1 MKNFIKIVSSALIAI
16 LALSTVAFAAPSSGN
31 GTGSGVGSA
40 PSSGTGTGSGVGSVP
55 STGNG
60 TGSGVGSVPSNGN
73 GSGSGIGSVP
83 SNGSGTGTGIGTSNG
98 GTTGGNTASVIT
110 STGHS
115 SARINISLTNVN
127 VTVAGSKATVTW
139 DTTPSTQGMII
150 FGSASLATPNN
161 STEFYGYPTGMY
173 ADAGLTHSFTFTM
186 TPGTTYFV
194 RPVAILGMR
203 VVFGSEIKVNGSTVT
218 KKTAAPA
225 VGTMFDAAPSQ
236 VKIETSIPA
245 DVEVSKA
252 PSKDVA
258 NVASATTTSAFTR
271 FFKRAWN
278 SITSPFCN

>member
-1 MKNFIKIVSSALIAI
+1 MKNIIKIVSSAIVATLVITT
-16 LALSTVAFAAPSSGN
+16 TVFAAPSVN
-31 GTGSGVGSA
+31 GGTTGA
-40 PSSGTGTGSGVGSVP
+40 GTNSTP
-55 STGNG
+55 STNGGSTGAGNPVPG
-60 TGSGVGSVPSNGN
+60 TNGGSTGAGNPVPGTNGGSTGAGNPGSSNG
-73 GSGSGIGSVP
+73 G
-83 SNGSGTGTGIGTSNG
+83 SNG

-115 SARINISLTNVN
+115 SARINISLTNVD
-127 VTVAGSKATVTW
+127 VTVAGNKATVTW
-139 DTTPSTQGMII
+139 DTTPSTQGMIV

-186 TPGTTYFV
+186 APGTTYFV

>member
-1 MKNFIKIVSSALIAI
+1 MKNLINIFSSALVAT
-16 LALSTVAFAAPSSGN
+16 LVLSTVAFAAPSTGN
-31 GTGSGVGSA
+31 GGTTSGSTSA
-40 PSSGTGTGSGVGSVP
+40 PSTGNGGTTAGNNVP

-60 TGSGVGSVPSNGN
+60 GTTAGNNVPSTGN
-73 GSGSGIGSVP
+73 GGTTAGNPGS
-83 SNGSGTGTGIGTSNG
+83 SNGGSNG

-115 SARINISLTNVN
+115 SARINISLTNVD
-127 VTVAGSKATVTW
+127 VTVAGNKATVTW
-139 DTTPSTQGMII
+139 DTTPSTRGMIV

-186 TPGTTYFV
+186 APGTTYFV